1 MNIFNVINETKLI
14 PLTTITSREDV
25 EPLCEV
31 LIEASIP
38 LIEITLRD
46 ERTLDVIDEFNKFPE
61 VHLGVGT
68 IRSESHIDL
77 AINASASFLISP
89 GYSENLLNYAKQKNI
104 PLIPGVQTPS
114 EIIKANEAGFST
126 LKFFPAELSGG
137 VSRLNAYKSVFPD
150 IKFIPTGGITYEN
163 TLSYLTLDNVVAVG
177 ASALIPSDLIK
188 SKSWKEIKNKLEKS
202 KELISNC

>member
-1 MNIFNVINETKLI
+1 MSIFNVIDETKLI
-14 PLTTITSREDV
+14 PLTTLTSREDV

-31 LIEASIP
+31 LVEASIP

-89 GYSENLLNYAKQKNI
+89 GYSENLLNYAKQNNI

-114 EIIKANEAGFST
+114 EIIKANEAGLTT

-137 VSRLNAYKSVFPD
+137 IDRLKAYRSVFSD
-150 IKFIPTGGITYEN
+150 IKFIPTGGITNEN
-163 TLSYLTLDNVVAVG
+163 ALSYLALDNVMAVG
-177 ASALIPSDLIK
+177 ASALISPDLVN
-188 SKSWKEIKNKLEKS
+188 SKSWSEIKNNLKES
-202 KELISNC
+202 KELITKS

>member
-46 ERTLDVIDEFNKFPE
+46 HRTLDVIDEFNKFPE

-68 IRSESHIDL
+68 IRSKLHIDL

-89 GYSENLLNYAKQKNI
+89 GYSENLLDYAKQKNI

-114 EIIKANEAGFST
+114 EIMKANESGLTT

-137 VSRLNAYKSVFPD
+137 VDRLKAYKSVFSD
-150 IKFIPTGGITYEN
+150 IKFIPTGGITN
-163 TLSYLTLDNVVAVG
+163 GNALSYLALDNVIAVG
-177 ASALIPSDLIK
+177 ASALISPDLVN
-188 SKSWKEIKNKLEKS
+188 SKSWSEIKNNLKES
-202 KELISNC
+202 KELITKS

>member
-1 MNIFNVINETKLI
+1 MNIFNVIDEIKLI

-25 EPLCEV
+25 GPLCEV
-31 LIEASIP
+31 LVKASIP

-46 ERTLDVIDEFNKFPE
+46 ERTLDIIDEFNKFPE

-89 GYSENLLNYAKQKNI
+89 GYSENLLNYAKQNNI

-114 EIIKANEAGFST
+114 EIIKANEAGLTT

-137 VSRLNAYKSVFPD
+137 VDRLKAYRSVFSD
-150 IKFIPTGGITYEN
+150 IKFIPTGGITNEN
-163 TLSYLTLDNVVAVG
+163 ALSYLALDNVMAVG
-177 ASALIPSDLIK
+177 ASALISPDLVN
-188 SKSWKEIKNKLEKS
+188 SKSWSEIKNNLKES
-202 KELISNC
+202 KELITKS

>member
-1 MNIFNVINETKLI
+1 MNILNLINKTKLL
-14 PLTTITSREDV
+14 PLTTLSLREDV
-25 EPLCEV
+25 EPLCDI
-31 LIEASIP
+31 LFDTSIP
-38 LIEITLRD
+38 FIEIMLRD
-46 ERTLDVIDEFNKFPE
+46 ERTLEIIDEFKKFPDI
-61 VHLGVGT
+61 HLGVGT
-68 IRSESHIDL
+68 IRTIEHIDI
-77 AINASASFLISP
+77 AHTADASFLITP
-89 GYSENLLNYAKQKNI
+89 GFSETLANHAALKNI
-104 PLIPGVQTPS
+104 PMIPGVQTPS

-163 TLSYLTLDNVVAVG
+163 TLSYLTLDNVIAVG

>member
-1 MNIFNVINETKLI
+1 MSIFNVIDETKLI

-31 LIEASIP
+31 LVEASIP

-46 ERTLDVIDEFNKFPE
+46 ERTLDIIDEFNKFPE

-89 GYSENLLNYAKQKNI
+89 GYSENLLNYAKQNNI

-114 EIIKANEAGFST
+114 EIIKANEAGLTT

-137 VSRLNAYKSVFPD
+137 VDRLKAYKSVFSD
-150 IKFIPTGGITYEN
+150 IKFIPTGGITNEN
-163 TLSYLTLDNVVAVG
+163 ALSYLALDNVMAVG
-177 ASALIPSDLIK
+177 ASALISPDLVN
-188 SKSWKEIKNKLEKS
+188 SKSWSEIKNNLKES
-202 KELISNC
+202 KELITKS

>member
-1 MNIFNVINETKLI
+1 MNIFNVIDETKLI

-31 LIEASIP
+31 LVEASIP

-46 ERTLDVIDEFNKFPE
+46 HRTLDIIDEFNKFPE

-68 IRSESHIDL
+68 IRSESHIDI
-77 AINASASFLISP
+77 AINARASFLISP

-114 EIIKANEAGFST
+114 EIIKANEAGLST

-137 VSRLNAYKSVFPD
+137 VDRLKAYRSVFSD
-150 IKFIPTGGITYEN
+150 IKFIPTGGITNEN
-163 TLSYLTLDNVVAVG
+163 ALSYLALDNVVAVG
-177 ASALIPSDLIK
+177 ASALISPDLVK
-188 SKSWKEIKNKLEKS
+188 SKSWSEIKNNLKES
-202 KELISNC
+202 KELITKS

>member
-1 MNIFNVINETKLI
+1 MSIFNVINETKLI

-31 LIEASIP
+31 LVEASIP

-46 ERTLDVIDEFNKFPE
+46 KRTLDIIDEFKKFPE

-77 AINASASFLISP
+77 AINASASFLITP

-114 EIIKANEAGFST
+114 EIMKANEAGLST

-137 VSRLNAYKSVFPD
+137 VNRLKAYKSVFSD
-150 IKFIPTGGITYEN
+150 IKFIPTGGITNEN
-163 TLSYLTLDNVVAVG
+163 ALSYLALDNVIAVG
-177 ASALIPSDLIK
+177 ASALISPDLIK
-188 SKSWKEIKNKLEKS
+188 SKSWSEIKNNLKDS
-202 KELISNC
+202 KELITKS

>member
-25 EPLCEV
+25 EPLCDV

-89 GYSENLLNYAKQKNI
+89 GYSENLLNYAKQNNI

-114 EIIKANEAGFST
+114 EIIKANEAGLTT

-137 VSRLNAYKSVFPD
+137 VDRLKAYRSVFSD
-150 IKFIPTGGITYEN
+150 IKFIPTGGITNEN
-163 TLSYLTLDNVVAVG
+163 ALSYLALDNVVAVG
-177 ASALIPSDLIK
+177 ASALISPDLVN
-188 SKSWKEIKNKLEKS
+188 SKSWSEIKNNLKES
-202 KELISNC
+202 KELITKS

>member
-1 MNIFNVINETKLI
+1 MSIFNVIDETKLI

-46 ERTLDVIDEFNKFPE
+46 ERTLDIIDEFNKFPE

-89 GYSENLLNYAKQKNI
+89 GYSENLLNYAKQNNI

-114 EIIKANEAGFST
+114 EIIKANEAGLTT

-137 VSRLNAYKSVFPD
+137 VDRLKAYRSVFSD
-150 IKFIPTGGITYEN
+150 IKFIPTGGITNEN
-163 TLSYLTLDNVVAVG
+163 ALSYLALDNVMAVG
-177 ASALIPSDLIK
+177 ASALISPDLVN
-188 SKSWKEIKNKLEKS
+188 SKSWSEIKNNLKKS
-202 KELISNC
+202 KELITKS

>member
-1 MNIFNVINETKLI
+1 MSIFNIINETKLI

-46 ERTLDVIDEFNKFPE
+46 ERTLDAIDEFNKFPE

-89 GYSENLLNYAKQKNI
+89 GYSENLLNYAKQNNI
-104 PLIPGVQTPS
+104 PLIPGVQTSS
-114 EIIKANEAGFST
+114 EIIKANEAGLTT

-137 VSRLNAYKSVFPD
+137 VDRLKAYRSVFSD
-150 IKFIPTGGITYEN
+150 IKFIPTGGITNEN
-163 TLSYLTLDNVVAVG
+163 DSPVLL
-177 ASALIPSDLIK
+177 
-188 SKSWKEIKNKLEKS
+188 
-202 KELISNC
+202 

>member
-1 MNIFNVINETKLI
+1 MNIFNVIDETKLI

-31 LIEASIP
+31 LVEASIP

-46 ERTLDVIDEFNKFPE
+46 HRTLDIIDEFNKFPE

-89 GYSENLLNYAKQKNI
+89 GYSENLLNYAKQNNI

-114 EIIKANEAGFST
+114 EIIKANEAGLTT

-137 VSRLNAYKSVFPD
+137 VDRLKAYRSVFSD
-150 IKFIPTGGITYEN
+150 IKFIPTGGITNEN
-163 TLSYLTLDNVVAVG
+163 ALSYLALDNVMAVG
-177 ASALIPSDLIK
+177 ASALISPDLVN
-188 SKSWKEIKNKLEKS
+188 SKSWSEIKNNLKESKQLITKS
-202 KELISNC
+202 